1 MSEDETKNTT
11 EDDFV
16 EEPHIMTSEEILS
29 KHWKLVVGSAFYF
42 FGVELCFNIL
52 LLHTIIYTAAT
63 GHDPIDFEGDA
74 KMDVLHDDLHPVL
87 HHYSDC
93 LLVLARSD
101 PYRSLVIRLPFAD
114 LAASS
119 LSLR

>member
-1 MSEDETKNTT
+1 MSEDETKNSTV
-11 EDDFV
+11 DDFV

-29 KHWKLVVGSAFYF
+29 KHWKLVVGSVFCF
-42 FGVELCFNIL
+42 FGILCLTF
-52 LLHTIIYTAAT
+52 IYIAAT

-87 HHYSDC
+87 HHHSDS

-101 PYRSLVIRLPFAD
+101 PYRSPVIRLPFAD

>member
-1 MSEDETKNTT
+1 MVIGAWIVALVLASPQAIIFRWPHHLQKINISFN
-11 EDDFV
+11 EDDDNDCNMV
-16 EEPHIMTSEEILS
+16 
-29 KHWKLVVGSAFYF
+29 
-42 FGVELCFNIL
+42 CFNK
-52 LLHTIIYTAAT
+52 IYTAT

-74 KMDVLHDDLHPVL
+74 EMDVLHDDLHPVL
-87 HHYSDC
+87 YYHPDC
-93 LLVLARSD
+93 LLVLARAD

>member
-29 KHWKLVVGSAFYF
+29 KHWKLVVSSVFYC
-42 FGVELCFNIL
+42 FGIELCFNK
-52 LLHTIIYTAAT
+52 IYTAT

-74 KMDVLHDDLHPVL
+74 EMDVLHDDLHPVL
-87 HHYSDC
+87 HHHPDC